1 MRVDS
6 FYFWAW
12 KVSSWN
18 IWKFCSL
25 KYKKVPFPEI
35 QQIFLGLHF
44 RKYEKSFLPRK
55 YEKFF
60 NLGVKKFHFLKYK
73 NFSYFSSLKVLGFF
87 FKGSICRN
95 IGKATQH
102 LFEFCKIFCTTISR
116 EAFILNIVLGVTVF
130 TNMIG
135 FTFLRDQSDH

>member
-1 MRVDS
+1 MRRFCFFCFSCFANSLLKYKKVLSLGLETSISQNIRNFLRVDS

-44 RKYEKSFLPRK
+44 QKYEKSFLPRK

-87 FKGSICRN
+87 
-95 IGKATQH
+95 
-102 LFEFCKIFCTTISR
+102 
-116 EAFILNIVLGVTVF
+116 
-130 TNMIG
+130 
-135 FTFLRDQSDH
+135 LRVPFAEI